1 MRIVVF
7 SNIPSPYFVEYLNE
21 LGKYVSILAVFERR
35 TASDRDK
42 RWRPGNSN
50 FDYVF
55 LDGLVVGT
63 ETAFS
68 FKIVSIIKQ
77 HRNDVLIFANPMTPS
92 GVLGIF
98 YCKFHNIR
106 YVLQSEG
113 GLVKEGR
120 GLRENIKRSVVKDAR
135 LCLSGMSP
143 AKDYFIGYGADP
155 TKVKQ
160 YPFSSLHKSD
170 LLEIVPTEAE
180 KQKYKAEL
188 GILYKR
194 ILIYVGRM
202 LPVKGV
208 DVLLSALKGF
218 DDIGVYLIG
227 GKETKEYLE
236 IRKKEGIKNVHYV
249 DHLGL
254 ETLKKYYIAA
264 DLLVLPTRCD
274 TWGLVVNEAMAFGL
288 PVITTTSCVAG
299 LELIRNGI
307 NGFLV
312 KSEDSLELHEKI
324 KYCFDNPELCKEM
337 GSNNLEKIKS
347 YTYENMSR
355 TIHSALLEFEKDLAE
370 YV

>member
-227 GKETKEYLE
+227 GKD
-236 IRKKEGIKNVHYV
+236 RSWN
-249 DHLGL
+249 
-254 ETLKKYYIAA
+254 
-264 DLLVLPTRCD
+264 
-274 TWGLVVNEAMAFGL
+274 
-288 PVITTTSCVAG
+288 
-299 LELIRNGI
+299 
-307 NGFLV
+307 
-312 KSEDSLELHEKI
+312 
-324 KYCFDNPELCKEM
+324 
-337 GSNNLEKIKS
+337 
-347 YTYENMSR
+347 
-355 TIHSALLEFEKDLAE
+355 
-370 YV
+370 